1 VSPQRLLAG
10 LVAAFLTGA
19 SCGGAHASTDPPKVV
34 ATILPIHAL
43 TASVM
48 AGAGEPVLLRSG
60 NASPHGY
67 QLKPSD
73 ARALQDADVVVWVG
87 EGLESFMARPLEE
100 LAGRARLVTLVDAPG
115 IELLPAREGGAWEAH
130 DHDEANH
137 GHGGAADGHD
147 RGVVDPHVW
156 LSPRNAKAIVR
167 AIAEA
172 LAAAD
177 PARAPL
183 YAGNAER
190 TIGAIEA
197 LDGELRAKL
206 APVRNRPFVVFHD
219 AYQYLEAAY
228 GLAAAGSITVSP
240 DRPPGARRL
249 AELRER
255 IERSGAVCVFSE
267 VLAPSPLVAGM
278 VADAGVGTGELDP
291 EGSATLMPGPDAY
304 AGLMRYNVGVLA
316 DCLTRQS

>member
-19 SCGGAHASTDPPKVV
+19 SSGAAQASADPPKVV

-43 TASVM
+43 AASVM
-48 AGAGEPVLLRSG
+48 AGVGEPVLLLRG

-73 ARALQDADVVVWVG
+73 ARALQGADVVVWVG
-87 EGLESFMARPLEE
+87 EGLESFMVGPLEG
-100 LAGRARLVTLVDAPG
+100 LAGRARVVTLVDAPG
-115 IELLPAREGGAWEAH
+115 IELLPAREGGVWEAH
-130 DHDEANH
+130 DHDATEQHEH
-137 GHGGAADGHD
+137 GA
-147 RGVVDPHVW
+147 VDPHLW
-156 LSPRNAKAIVR
+156 LSPRNAQAIVR

-172 LAAAD
+172 LEVAD

-190 TIGAIEA
+190 TVGALAA

-206 APVRNRPFVVFHD
+206 APVRDRPFVVFHD

-255 IERSGAVCVFSE
+255 IARSGAVCVFGE
-267 VLAPSPLVAGM
+267 ALAPSPLVAGM
-278 VADAGVGTGELDP
+278 VADVGAGTGELDP
-291 EGSATLMPGPDAY
+291 EGSATLKPGPDAY
-304 AGLMRYNVGVLA
+304 AGLMRYNVGIMA
-316 DCLTRQS
+316 DCLARQS